1 VGVERIELI
10 TDSAGAGRFRGGLG
24 VRADYRILTDGVSAT
39 AVLSRYVV
47 APRGRAGGGPR
58 ATNHTVVIAQ
68 DGGEQVHGFETF
80 PVVRGQVVS
89 HRTGGGGGWAM
100 QSVATRPVR
109 RRRVRG
115 AAQPAGRDA
124 QPRPGGADRA
134 GARRWSR
141 PALKS
146 PTRRPMIRSGAS

>member
-47 APRGRAGGGPR
+47 APRGRAGGVPC
-58 ATNHTVVIAQ
+58 ATNHTVVIAE
-68 DGGEQVHGFETF
+68 DGSEQVHGFETF

-89 HRTGGGGGWAM
+89 HRTGGGGGWGHAIRRDPARVAADVRAGLR
-100 QSVATRPVR
+100 SPEAATRHHGPAWQTAPVPGDR
-109 RRRVRG
+109 HV
-115 AAQPAGRDA
+115 
-124 QPRPGGADRA
+124 PR
-134 GARRWSR
+134 
-141 PALKS
+141 
-146 PTRRPMIRSGAS
+146 

>member
-47 APRGRAGGGPR
+47 APRGRAGGVPC
-58 ATNHTVVIAQ
+58 ATNHTVVIAE
-68 DGGEQVHGFETF
+68 DGSEQVHGFETF

-89 HRTGGGGGWAM
+89 HRTGGGGGWGHAIRRDPAG
-100 QSVATRPVR
+100 SPPTCARGCSARRPRRNHGPAGQTAPVPGDGHVR
-109 RRRVRG
+109 R
-115 AAQPAGRDA
+115 
-124 QPRPGGADRA
+124 
-134 GARRWSR
+134 
-141 PALKS
+141 
-146 PTRRPMIRSGAS
+146 